1 MIRLT
6 CLIIF
11 TTTLKCFSAADEISW
26 TGWLGP
32 KRDGFVSHFNTPS
45 KWPKKLKKEWETNVG
60 DGYGTAIVSKKRIYV
75 HSRINNDEVI
85 WCLDLNTGKPI
96 WQNRYEVPFEMGGGG
111 EPHGKGPKSNPTLAN
126 NKIFTLSITGIL
138 SAWSSDTGRLI
149 WKKDHRSKF
158 GKRPHPYWGAT
169 TSPLV
174 VNNRVYLHFGNDEKG
189 FLSSMDINTGKEI
202 WRNGKDGAAYSSPL
216 FAKINGIEQIIE
228 WNHEDLQGVNIVTGK
243 TLWKFHLPHR
253 GTNQNMPTPS
263 FHDGYIIVGG
273 EKRGIRKIHPYL
285 KNNKWHVTE
294 KWHQKRA
301 ALNMSTAVINNNH
314 LYGLSHYGLGE
325 LFCID
330 INNGEI
336 VWRGSGRSG
345 DNATFLSTPNH
356 ILSLLSNGNLNIIKS
371 EGSQSRIQVK
381 YQVAETPTWAAPVLL
396 RNRIL
401 VKDKNSLIMWQ
412 FTDSKE
418 N

>member
-60 DGYGTAIVSKKRIYV
+60 DGYGTAVVSKKRIYV

-96 WQNRYEVPFEMGGGG
+96 WQNRYEAPFKMGGGG

-138 SAWSSDTGRLI
+138 SAWNSDTGTLI

-158 GKRPHPYWGAT
+158 GERPHPYWGAT

-174 VNNRVYLHFGNDEKG
+174 VNNRVYLHFGSDEKG
-189 FLSSMDINTGKEI
+189 FLSSMDIDTGKEI
-202 WRNGKDGAAYSSPL
+202 WKNGKDGAAYSSPL

-228 WNHEDLQGVNIVTGK
+228 WNHEDLQGVDIVTGK

-263 FHDGYIIVGG
+263 FHDGYVIVGG

-294 KWHQKRA
+294 KWHQK
-301 ALNMSTAVINNNH
+301 
-314 LYGLSHYGLGE
+314 E
-325 LFCID
+325 L
-330 INNGEI
+330 
-336 VWRGSGRSG
+336 
-345 DNATFLSTPNH
+345 H
-356 ILSLLSNGNLNIIKS
+356 
-371 EGSQSRIQVK
+371 
-381 YQVAETPTWAAPVLL
+381 
-396 RNRIL
+396 
-401 VKDKNSLIMWQ
+401 
-412 FTDSKE
+412 
-418 N
+418 